1 MHHITILLHYFQ
13 NVPGQARGTW
23 WRSWLR
29 HCTASRK
36 VVGSIPD
43 DVIGIFHWHN
53 PSGHTMALGLTQPL
67 TEMST
72 RNISWGVKAAGA

>member
-1 MHHITILLHYFQ
+1 MYVCKYVRICVYVFM
-13 NVPGQARGTW
+13 RGTR

-29 HCTASRK
+29 HCATSRK

-43 DVIGIFHWHN
+43 DVIGNFHCRN
-53 PSGHTMALGLTQPL
+53 PSGSNMAVGSSQPR

-72 RNISWGVKAAGA
+72 RNIFWRVKAAGA